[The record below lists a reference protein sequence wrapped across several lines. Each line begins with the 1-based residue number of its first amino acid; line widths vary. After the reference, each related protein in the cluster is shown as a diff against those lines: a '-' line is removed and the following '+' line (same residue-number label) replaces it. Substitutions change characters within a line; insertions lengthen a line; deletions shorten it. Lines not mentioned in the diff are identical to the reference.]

1 MKKIIWI
8 AFCFAAG
15 IALGHGMVSFYSL
28 SFNPSDWTEDAR
40 LIALI
45 LNTMFTAQIAVITHG
60 YSK

>member
-15 IALGHGMVSFYSL
+15 ISLGHGMVSFYSL
-28 SFNPSDWTEDAR
+28 SLNPSGWTEDAR
-40 LIALI
+40 LIALF
-45 LNTMFTAQIAVITHG
+45 LYTMFTAQIAIITRG